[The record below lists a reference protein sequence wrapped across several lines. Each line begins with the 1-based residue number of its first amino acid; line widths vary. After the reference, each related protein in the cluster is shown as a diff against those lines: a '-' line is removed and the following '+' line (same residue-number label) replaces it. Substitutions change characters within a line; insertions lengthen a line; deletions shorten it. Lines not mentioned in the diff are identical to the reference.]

1 MAGPS
6 ERPATT
12 IDLLEHARTLRDQGA
27 AANFAGRPAEAA
39 ATLAAALAEID
50 RAGGAEPPVEALELR
65 CKTLITLALTEFM
78 LEGLDSATAR
88 LAEAEEV
95 VDALGDD
102 ALRARLDYQR
112 ANLHGRVGDLASAW
126 DGLEGAVKR
135 LDAFTEREQ
144 ASVHLSR
151 GMLAFELL
159 RPQEALE
166 SFAEAA
172 RLAHDLGA
180 GEQEFM
186 ARHNEGYAAY
196 LLGDLPR
203 SLADMAEAEEIDADV
218 FKGPA
223 RLDRARVLLEAGLV
237 QEAVEALE
245 SEVAALVGEGHDQMR
260 AESEL
265 ELARAHRLLG
275 HLDLAAA
282 AAQSARETYAR
293 IGATAWAAK
302 AVLVGLL
309 VELDRQR
316 RRPSSPDRE
325 SAPSAL
331 PRSPGALAPDRE
343 SAPSP
348 ATRVGEHDARAVA
361 RAATDTADRLAEAAS
376 ELGDSELADSARVV
390 AAQAL
395 LLAGEVEG
403 AQTRLLSLERVST
416 GSLSD
421 ELDAAAVS
429 AMTLVAAGEPVP
441 ARRLLVRASRR
452 LAAGQEGSASLDLRT
467 ARAVHGARLAEL
479 DLELAVPRGSAAVLE
494 ALDRWRSATDRLPS
508 LGRPDDEELAAL
520 TEQLRGVRG
529 QARGESDP
537 AVVRELDDHAARLE
551 RQIRD
556 RDWALSRSGGAGR
569 ATTVRVR
576 DARAHL
582 VDVER
587 DHVWFFRHHGRL
599 GAVGIVGG
607 RATLRDLMPIER
619 AAELAQRVRVDLR
632 AAATH
637 HLGPLA
643 GAVWSSLR
651 SSATELDD
659 ALIRPWH
666 SDRGLVVVS
675 CPEVSALPW
684 AVLPSMRGRPFTVAP
699 SLTSFARRGLARR
712 GGVPAG
718 STGSAGSAGSAS
730 SAGSAVHVSVGPGV
744 PRAAAE
750 GRSIIGTWGTEARL
764 VQPSRRDELVAAL
777 ARPGIVHVAAHGT
790 HQVESP
796 LFSSLVL
803 HDGPVFAHELQPT
816 GVRADH
822 VVLSACEVGLTTP
835 RPGHESLGL
844 ALSLLSLGARSVVAA
859 VAPVP
864 DDVAATTMTR
874 HHELLATGLPS
885 DEALARAVAETDDVA
900 AAFLNLGGQHHP

>member
-1 MAGPS
+1 MLAGL
-6 ERPATT
+6 EPA
-12 IDLLEHARTLRDQGA
+12 
-27 AANFAGRPAEAA
+27 
-39 ATLAAALAEID
+39 
-50 RAGGAEPPVEALELR
+50 
-65 CKTLITLALTEFM
+65 
-78 LEGLDSATAR
+78 SAR
-88 LAEAEEV
+88 LAEAEDV
-95 VDALGDD
+95 VDFLGDER
-102 ALRARLDYQR
+102 LRARLDYQR
-112 ANLHGRVGDLASAW
+112 ANIHGRVGDLASAW
-126 DGLEGAVKR
+126 DGLEGAVRR

-159 RPQEALE
+159 RPQEALD

-172 RLAHDLGA
+172 RLAHDLG
-180 GEQEFM
+180 GREQEFM

-196 LLGDLPR
+196 LLGDIPR
-203 SLADMAEAEEIDADV
+203 SLADMAGAEDIESDV

-237 QEAVEALE
+237 KEAVEALHAGLADL
-245 SEVAALVGEGHDQMR
+245 SGDGPGDGHDQSR
-260 AESEL
+260 AEFEL

-275 HLDLAAA
+275 HLDLAADA
-282 AAQSARETYAR
+282 ARSARETYGR

-302 AVLVGLL
+302 AMLVGLL
-309 VELDRQR
+309 VDLERQR
-316 RRPSSPDRE
+316 RARRDRDRLEPDLVRRIVGVGDA
-325 SAPSAL
+325 SV
-331 PRSPGALAPDRE
+331 ALA
-343 SAPSP
+343 A
-348 ATRVGEHDARAVA
+348 
-361 RAATDTADRLAEAAS
+361 AATADELTETAT

-395 LLAGEVEG
+395 LLAGDAAG
-403 AQTRLLSLERVST
+403 ANSRLLSLERVST

-421 ELDAAAVS
+421 ELDAAAVT
-429 AMTLVAAGEPVP
+429 AMTLVAAGDVTP
-441 ARRLLVRASRR
+441 ARRILVRASRR

-467 ARAVHGARLAEL
+467 ARAVHGARLSEL
-479 DLELAVPRGSAAVLE
+479 DLELAVPRGSGAVLE
-494 ALDRWRSATDRLPS
+494 ALERWRSATDRLPS
-508 LGRPDDEELAAL
+508 LGRPDDEQLALL
-520 TEQLRGVRG
+520 TEQLRAVRG
-529 QARGESDP
+529 HARGETDP
-537 AVVRELDDHAARLE
+537 EQLRDLHDHASRLE

-556 RDWALSRSGGAGR
+556 RDWALSRSGTAAR
-569 ATTVRVR
+569 TIPVRVR
-576 DARAHL
+576 EARTHL
-582 VDVER
+582 QQVDR
-587 DHVWFFRHHGRL
+587 DLVWFFRHRGRL
-599 GAVGIVGG
+599 CGVGVVGG
-607 RATLRDLMPIER
+607 RAVMRDLMPVDR

-651 SSATELDD
+651 SSAAQLDD
-659 ALIRPWH
+659 ALLRPWR
-666 SDRGLVVVS
+666 SNRGLVVVT

-684 AVLPSMRGRPFTVAP
+684 ALLPSMVGRPFTVAL
-699 SLTSFARRGLARR
+699 SLTSFARRVATT
-712 GGVPAG
+712 PADG
-718 STGSAGSAGSAS
+718 STP
-730 SAGSAVHVSVGPGV
+730 VHVSVGPGV
-744 PRAAAE
+744 PRAASEA
-750 GRSIIGTWGTEARL
+750 RTILATWGSTDQAPG
-764 VQPSRRDELVAAL
+764 PSRRDGLVRAL
-777 ARPGIVHVAAHGT
+777 ARPGVVHVAAHGT

-822 VVLSACEVGLTTP
+822 VVLSACEVGLASA

-874 HHELLATGLPS
+874 HHAHLASGLPS

-900 AAFLNLGGQHHP
+900 AAFLNLGGQHRP

>member
-1 MAGPS
+1 MLSGVGP
-6 ERPATT
+6 
-12 IDLLEHARTLRDQGA
+12 
-27 AANFAGRPAEAA
+27 
-39 ATLAAALAEID
+39 AL
-50 RAGGAEPPVEALELR
+50 
-65 CKTLITLALTEFM
+65 
-78 LEGLDSATAR
+78 AR
-88 LAEAEEV
+88 LAEADQVVEE
-95 VDALGDD
+95 LGDD
-102 ALRARLDYQR
+102 GLRARVDYQR
-112 ANLHGRVGDLASAW
+112 ANIHGRVGDLASAW
-126 DGLEGAVKR
+126 DGLEGAVRR
-135 LDAFTEREQ
+135 LDAFSEREQ
-144 ASVHLSR
+144 CSVHLSR

-172 RLAHDLGA
+172 RLAHELGGGA
-180 GEQEFM
+180 QEFM

-196 LLGDLPR
+196 LLGDIPR
-203 SLADMAEAEEIDADV
+203 SLADMAGAEEIEADV

-223 RLDRARVLLEAGLV
+223 RLDRGRVLLEAGLV
-237 QEAVEALE
+237 KEAVEALE
-245 SEVAALVGEGHDQMR
+245 AGVADFSADGHDQIA
-260 AESEL
+260 AEFQL

-275 HLDLAAA
+275 HLEPAAGAAA
-282 AAQSARETYAR
+282 SARETYAR

-316 RRPSSPDRE
+316 RRAPSPDRE
-325 SAPSAL
+325 KAPSAL
-331 PRSPGALAPDRE
+331 PGPPRASSPPDRQN
-343 SAPSP
+343 APS
-348 ATRVGEHDARAVA
+348 GESRAREDDSAAVA
-361 RAATDTADRLAEAAS
+361 RAAAATADRLAETAT

-421 ELDAAAVS
+421 ELDAAVVTAR
-429 AMTLVAAGEPVP
+429 TLVAAGEPVP

-537 AVVRELDDHAARLE
+537 AVLRELDDHASRLE

-569 ATTVRVR
+569 AAKVRVR

-582 VDVER
+582 VDVDR
-587 DHVWFFRHHGRL
+587 DHVWFFRHRGRL
-599 GAVGIVGG
+599 GAVGIVDG

-651 SSATELDD
+651 SSAAELDD
-659 ALIRPWH
+659 ALIRPWR
-666 SDRGLVVVS
+666 SDQGLVVVS

-684 AVLPSMRGRPFTVAP
+684 AVLPSMRGRPFTVAA
-699 SLTSFARRGLARR
+699 SLTSFARRGLAAVE
-712 GGVPAG
+712 GGASAEPAG
-718 STGSAGSAGSAS
+718 
-730 SAGSAVHVSVGPGV
+730 VHVSVGPGV

-750 GRSIIGTWGTEARL
+750 GRSIIGTWGDGARL
-764 VQPSRRDELVAAL
+764 VQPSRRDQLVAAL
-777 ARPGIVHVAAHGT
+777 ARPGVVHVAAHGT

-859 VAPVP
+859 VAPV
-864 DDVAATTMTR
+864 
-874 HHELLATGLPS
+874 
-885 DEALARAVAETDDVA
+885 
-900 AAFLNLGGQHHP
+900 